1 MRVVEVTKYGGPEVL
16 RVARAPEPVAGPGQ
30 VVIGV
35 SVVDVMSIDAQLRAG
50 WGRDWFPAEPP
61 FVPGTGVAG
70 PVVSV
75 GDGVDGS
82 WMGRRVAALLPGG
95 GAYAERAVAGVET
108 LVEVP
113 DEVSSRQAAALL
125 QVGPAALSL
134 VGAAELKPGAKV
146 LVTGAGGALGL
157 AVVRL
162 ARAAGAHVTA
172 AAHDPAKRR
181 AAAAAGADDVVGYQ
195 EFPEAGSV
203 EVVFDGVGGEVGG
216 AAFEL
221 LESGGR
227 FFAYGVPSGSVALI
241 DLAEAAR
248 RGVRIVG
255 MEQVQFA
262 PDTFRELAGR
272 ALREA
277 AAGRLV
283 AEIGLEVPLER
294 AAEAHAA
301 LEGRRLVGKALLLVS
316 DQPVDPIAATSLPR

>member
-70 PVVSV
+70 LVVSV
-75 GDGVDGS
+75 GDGVDTS

-146 LVTGAGGALGL
+146 LVTGGGGALGL

-162 ARAAGAHVTA
+162 ARAAGAHVMA

-181 AAAAAGADDVVGYQ
+181 AASAAGADVVIGYQ
-195 EFPEAGSV
+195 EFAGPV

-221 LESGGR
+221 LGHGGR

-241 DLAEAAR
+241 DPAEAAR
-248 RGVRIVG
+248 RGVRVVG

-262 PDTFRELAGR
+262 PDTFRELAGQ

-316 DQPVDPIAATSLPR
+316 DQSGDAIAAPSLPR

>member
-1 MRVVEVTKYGGPEVL
+1 M
-16 RVARAPEPVAGPGQ
+16 
-30 VVIGV
+30 
-35 SVVDVMSIDAQLRAG
+35 
-50 WGRDWFPAEPP
+50 
-61 FVPGTGVAG
+61 
-70 PVVSV
+70 
-75 GDGVDGS
+75 
-82 WMGRRVAALLPGG
+82 
-95 GAYAERAVAGVET
+95 ET

-146 LVTGAGGALGL
+146 LVTGGRWGAGAGRRTAGAGGRRPRDGGG
-157 AVVRL
+157 
-162 ARAAGAHVTA
+162 ARPGQASCGFC
-172 AAHDPAKRR
+172 RG
-181 AAAAAGADDVVGYQ
+181 GADVVIGYQ
-195 EFPEAGSV
+195 EFAGPV

-221 LESGGR
+221 LGPGGR

-241 DLAEAAR
+241 DPAEAAR
-248 RGVRIVG
+248 RGVRVVG

-262 PDTFRELAGR
+262 PDTFRELAGQ

-316 DQPVDPIAATSLPR
+316 DQHGDAIAAPSLPR